1 MKTKQ
6 PTEYIEECII
16 CHHLHRCDH
25 HIVTHRKTHIYFSTE
40 CFEAL
45 KEENKRLKRELEMR
59 RAGE

>member
-1 MKTKQ
+1 MRNNPYNVYQ
-6 PTEYIEECII
+6 DCII
-16 CHHLHRCDH
+16 CHQSHPCDH